1 MRIGPTYGDGK
12 NIHLETGN
20 GPYSASA
27 IRYQRRGTRF
37 PTAAKHIEETAKAK
51 YKALDKHT
59 VKCLKRFGGVTEP
72 QDLMGQI
79 KLKEIERM
87 TDSVARNCK
96 DIGSLNHT
104 SMIFPAQPFDL
115 VLAQANAQNGMLRTE
130 CDRLVAAR
138 REKRRQLE
146 KDEVAIADMNRAN
159 DFCLTQLQ
167 RGEETLK
174 ILDDR
179 LTNVRV
185 ALAEAAAL
193 GACYGEIV
201 RAAQE
206 DRPTGCAQRMEVVE
220 RQLKL
225 AQVQAEDLIEQRRTL
240 HERVEDDAAKR
251 TPHYHREQQK
261 WQAMRA
267 VTRERN
273 RLVLFSVNE
282 LNEKIDACIARMNP
296 PPVEEVPII
305 YEEEEDKHATLN
317 KLAIARMFKTTMA
330 HGSAMDVLT
339 ALEDLNQRL
348 KIAAGATDPEGVAHK
363 LRTARELSASLEHQ
377 HHQAVAK
384 ASHLKTQLEK
394 HQQIL
399 SDMRMTGESSV
410 PDPVVTLD
418 DGTVATLSSTKTP
431 DLFQAD
437 LDLEH
442 ARRTANEAQRDI
454 ASVSTGVIHLAKLLE
469 AYTKK
474 TPKDDP
480 VKRLSLDRSTIRD
493 VERGDLPDLSEI
505 DTNRAAV
512 VKLLSRCELTIVSVR
527 EALAI
532 AKQLG
537 DDDDD
542 DNGMIDACHQSPK
555 KGHNLDGPVRLHK
568 TQPMDHH
575 DGPDFMHR
583 HCDPSVRARTRRSVE
598 KDVTR
603 AAKRRAKADREA
615 AKLDDMPRPIVD
627 APAALIVKRAMDR
640 KVVKDA
646 QRQANMLSRLKQ
658 GARAPLGV
666 AVAEA
671 LRTTKDAADA
681 EFRASRGR
689 KPRQLGLSTP
699 GLPLTTRDLV
709 KSQAAEIAAQK
720 ERERLEA
727 AKRKR
732 MLEMMED

>member
-1 MRIGPTYGDGK
+1 MKGWKMMLPRG
-12 NIHLETGN
+12 HLT
-20 GPYSASA
+20 
-27 IRYQRRGTRF
+27 I
-37 PTAAKHIEETAKAK
+37 
-51 YKALDKHT
+51 
-59 VKCLKRFGGVTEP
+59 
-72 QDLMGQI
+72 M
-79 KLKEIERM
+79 
-87 TDSVARNCK
+87 
-96 DIGSLNHT
+96 
-104 SMIFPAQPFDL
+104 
-115 VLAQANAQNGMLRTE
+115 
-130 CDRLVAAR
+130 
-138 REKRRQLE
+138 
-146 KDEVAIADMNRAN
+146 
-159 DFCLTQLQ
+159 
-167 RGEETLK
+167 
-174 ILDDR
+174 
-179 LTNVRV
+179 
-185 ALAEAAAL
+185 
-193 GACYGEIV
+193 
-201 RAAQE
+201 
-206 DRPTGCAQRMEVVE
+206 
-220 RQLKL
+220 
-225 AQVQAEDLIEQRRTL
+225 
-240 HERVEDDAAKR
+240 
-251 TPHYHREQQK
+251 
-261 WQAMRA
+261 
-267 VTRERN
+267 
-273 RLVLFSVNE
+273 FSVNE

-583 HCDPSVRARTRRSVE
+583 HCEGRPRS
-598 KDVTR
+598 
-603 AAKRRAKADREA
+603 
-615 AKLDDMPRPIVD
+615 
-627 APAALIVKRAMDR
+627 
-640 KVVKDA
+640 
-646 QRQANMLSRLKQ
+646 
-658 GARAPLGV
+658 
-666 AVAEA
+666 
-671 LRTTKDAADA
+671 
-681 EFRASRGR
+681 
-689 KPRQLGLSTP
+689 
-699 GLPLTTRDLV
+699 
-709 KSQAAEIAAQK
+709 SQT
-720 ERERLEA
+720 
-727 AKRKR
+727 
-732 MLEMMED
+732 